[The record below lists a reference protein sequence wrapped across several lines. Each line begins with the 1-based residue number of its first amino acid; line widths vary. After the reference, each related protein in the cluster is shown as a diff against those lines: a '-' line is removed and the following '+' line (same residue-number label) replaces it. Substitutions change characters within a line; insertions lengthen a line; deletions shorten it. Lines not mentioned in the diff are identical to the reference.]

1 MKKHTKLMKK
11 GHSNTEDEGVGK
23 LTVGI
28 DLGDKVSRVC
38 VLDQDGAIIEESSVR
53 TTDGALRQRFA
64 AMPPTRVALEAGT
77 HSPWVSRLLE
87 ECGQE
92 VLVANP
98 RKMRLIYE
106 NDRKCDR
113 VDAESLARLARL
125 DPNLLGPI
133 QHRAADTQADLA
145 MIRARAAIVT
155 ARTQLINSMRGMV
168 KAMGGRLPSCS
179 TKSFH
184 VKVDSGIPHSLRP
197 ALQPLLTEIGS
208 LTESIGSY
216 DRRIEELAKTKYP
229 ETTVLRQ
236 VTGVGALTTLSFVLT
251 LEDPHRFGKSR
262 DVGAYLGLRP
272 KQRESGNSA
281 PQLGIT
287 KAGDHELRRLLVQSA
302 QYILGPFGPDT
313 DLRRWGLK
321 LAERGG
327 KNAKK
332 RAVVA
337 VARKLAVLLHRLWV
351 SGEVYEPLREA
362 NPKQALEAA

>member
-1 MKKHTKLMKK
+1 MKKHTRAMEK
-11 GHSNTEDEGVGK
+11 GHSNTEDKSVGK

-28 DLGDKVSRVC
+28 DLGDKLSRVC
-38 VLDQDGAIIEESSVR
+38 VLDQDGAIIEESSVK

-64 AMPPTRVALEAGT
+64 AMPPTRVAIEAGA

-125 DPNLLGPI
+125 DPKLLSPI

-145 MIRARAAIVT
+145 VIRARAAVVT
-155 ARTQLINSMRGMV
+155 ARTQLINAMRGMV

-184 VKVDSGIPHSLRP
+184 VKVEGGIPHSLRP

-208 LTESIGSY
+208 LTESIRSY

-236 VTGVGALTTLSFVLT
+236 ITGVGALTTLSFVLT
-251 LEDPHRFGKSR
+251 LEDPHRFAKSR

-272 KQRESGNSA
+272 KHRESGNSA

-302 QYILGPFGPDT
+302 HYILGPFGPDT

-332 RAVVA
+332 RAAVA

-362 NPKQALEAA
+362 HPKQVLEAA